1 MKKLFTLVTTLLIV
15 VMLFAQSPEKM
26 SFQAVVRDNNNN
38 LITNSVV
45 GIRITIL
52 QNSTPVYVENQ
63 KPVSNSNGLI
73 TIAFGGEPG
82 FNAIDW
88 ANGPFFI
95 KSEIDPRGG
104 TNYTVTGTSQLMSV
118 PYAFHAQTAS
128 YLIGEENQK
137 LKSAD
142 KGVGSQ
148 VWSLFGNA
156 KTDPLKDRLG
166 TIDFADMIFVTNN
179 EERIRIKADGNVN
192 TGNLAIDGSLTVKK
206 SVFLNTAEG
215 STTVSGDLTVD
226 KNKSTLLTGD
236 LQVDGSTVIKGTTA
250 LEGRASMGGG
260 ADFTGPV
267 DFKDDV
273 SIYKSLNVGDTAKIN
288 GKAGTK
294 AADFNGQ
301 VTIFADVKGGDTSM
315 DAYPLRVQGSEQ
327 GIAVKVSG
335 SRTNKNNYVTFWDDN
350 GIQGRIEGETKA
362 EMEAD
367 PEFINQRAF
376 YIADVTLGAFDVF
389 FATWEFGQAIADLA
403 SACSSSTMCGG
414 LGAVVCAPIPSLI
427 AAAVANLVLKTAIGV
442 AAIAKEAVTI
452 ADFATFNNLKIA
464 NLGVT
469 YQSGAG
475 DYAEW
480 LLKADPAKDFLP
492 GEIVGVKAGTI
503 SLNTND
509 ADHIL
514 VVSTKPI
521 ILGNMPEEG
530 KEENYEKVAFM
541 GQVPVKVE
549 GTVYSGDYILASGNN
564 DGIGRAVSPAEMEIE
579 DYQHIV
585 GIAWSPGIGGYA
597 NVAVGLNTNDMTN
610 KVAEQ
615 AKEIKDLKAIF
626 NQVVAVLKEH
636 DNKLAAA
643 LQNIKTDPITP
654 GNDNIEQK
662 IKYYKPKKDQIEEG
676 LDLAEAQLREDGVD
690 VDNHPFFKDMKDPAK
705 KEEFL
710 NKVGVEFDKEVVR
723 KTKINEK
730 KGIKTEKEDLM

>member
-1 MKKLFTLVTTLLIV
+1 MKKLFTLATALLFTV
-15 VMLFAQSPEKM
+15 LLFAQSPEKM
-26 SFQAVVRDNNNN
+26 SYQAVVRDNNNN
-38 LITNSVV
+38 LITNAVV
-45 GIRITIL
+45 GIRISIL
-52 QNSTPVYVENQ
+52 QNSTPVYVETQ
-63 KPVSNSNGLI
+63 KPMSNSNGLI
-73 TIAFGGEPG
+73 TIAFGGESG
-82 FNAIDW
+82 FNTIDW

-95 KSEIDPRGG
+95 KSEIDPKGG
-104 TNYTVTGTSQLMSV
+104 SNYTVTGTSQLMSV

-128 YLIGEENQK
+128 HLIGEDNQK

-142 KGVGSQ
+142 RGVGSQ

-156 KTDPLKDRLG
+156 KTNPFSDKLG
-166 TIDFADMIFVTNN
+166 TVDNTDMVFVTNN
-179 EERIRIKADGNVN
+179 VERIRIKGDGNVN
-192 TGNLAIDGSLTVKK
+192 TGNLAVDGDLTVKK
-206 SVFLNTAEG
+206 SVFLNTADG
-215 STTVSGDLTVD
+215 STTVSGDLKVE
-226 KNKSTLLTGD
+226 NSKSTLLTGD
-236 LQVDGSTVIKGTTA
+236 LQVDGSAVIKGTTS

-267 DFKDDV
+267 EFKDDV

-301 VTIFADVKGGDTSM
+301 VTIYAEVKGGDTSFG
-315 DAYPLRVQGSEQ
+315 AYPLRVMGSDQ
-327 GIAVKVSG
+327 GIAIKVSG
-335 SRTNKNNYVTFWDDN
+335 SRSNINNYVTFWDET

-480 LLKADPAKDFLP
+480 LLKADPTKDFLP

-503 SLNTND
+503 SLNTNE

-521 ILGNMPEEG
+521 ILGNTPEEG
-530 KEENYEKVAFM
+530 KEENYKKVAFM

-564 DGIGRAVSPAEMEIE
+564 DGLGRAVSPAEMDIE
-579 DYQHIV
+579 DYQNIV
-585 GIAWSPGIGGYA
+585 GIAWSPNIGGYV

-610 KVAEQ
+610 KVAELDN
-615 AKEIKDLKAIF
+615 EIKDLKTLF
-626 NQVVAVLKEH
+626 NQVVAALKEH

-643 LQNIKTDPITP
+643 LQNITTTPIMPLP
-654 GNDNIEQK
+654 GNVEQK

-676 LDLAEAQLREDGVD
+676 LGIAEAQLREEGVD
-690 VDNHPFFKDMKDPAK
+690 VDNHPFFKDMKDSAK

-710 NKVGVEFDKEVVR
+710 SKVGVAFDKEV
-723 KTKINEK
+723 EK
-730 KGIKTEKEDLM
+730 KTQLNNKKGVKTEKEDLM